1 MYKKIIEFLKDK
13 NIAIVGY
20 GKEGKS
26 TYNFIRKYLEKQKIT
41 ILDGNENLA
50 INNKELE
57 SDENVFLVVG
67 DNYLNNL
74 EKYDLIIKSPGV
86 KFKNLDISKFEGKI
100 TSQLGLTLDF
110 FKDNVIGITGTKGKS
125 TTTSLINEVLK
136 NQGYDSY
143 LLGNIGIPIFD
154 YIDKFTHKSILV
166 IEMAA
171 LQLEFVKN
179 SPHIGIILNLFE
191 EHLDFFKT
199 KDHYFKAKMN
209 MFKYQSSDDYAIY
222 TSSNETLKYYVES
235 EKYNTNLIDIN
246 KELRIEND
254 YVYFNSKKLYNI
266 NDNRNLLGKHNL
278 SNIMFVLRLSELL
291 NLDLDK
297 TISTINEFKSLEHR
311 MEYVGIYNNAKYYND
326 SIATIPDATINCIEA
341 LKDVDTIIFGG
352 MDRGIDYT
360 KLIEYFNKSKIDNFI
375 CMPETGYKIGEK
387 LHDKNVYMV
396 SSLKE
401 AVEKAK
407 QVTKKI
413 CVMSPA
419 APSYNAFKNFE
430 EKGRKYKDLL
440 NDKD

>member
-430 EKGRKYKDLL
+430 EKGRKYKELL

>member
-235 EKYNTNLIDIN
+235 EKYDTNLIDIN
-246 KELRIEND
+246 KELCIEND

-297 TISTINEFKSLEHR
+297 TISTINKFKSLEHR

-430 EKGRKYKDLL
+430 EKGRKYKELL

>member
-154 YIDKFTHKSILV
+154 YIDKFTNKSILV

-209 MFKYQSSDDYAIY
+209 MFKYQNSNDYAIY

-235 EKYNTNLIDIN
+235 EKYRANLIDIN
-246 KELRIEND
+246 KELHIEND